1 MVQRYDVYLKVASF
15 LYKNYLKELNE
26 LSPGDCLRELH
37 PVFFNNCQY
46 FGLSTFVHLNAKVD
60 KYNKTYAS
68 NVWIDHARHG
78 EGIVDAMSQNWSKQ
92 HAYCNLR

>member
-37 PVFFNNCQY
+37 SVFFNKGQN
-46 FGLSTFVHLNAKVD
+46 FSLGTLVHLNAEVD
-60 KYNKTYAS
+60 
-68 NVWIDHARHG
+68 
-78 EGIVDAMSQNWSKQ
+78 
-92 HAYCNLR
+92 